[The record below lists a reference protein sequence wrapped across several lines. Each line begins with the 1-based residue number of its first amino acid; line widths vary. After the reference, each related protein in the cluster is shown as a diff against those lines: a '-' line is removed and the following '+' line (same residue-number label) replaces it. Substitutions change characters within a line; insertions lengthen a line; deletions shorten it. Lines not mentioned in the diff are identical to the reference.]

1 MAHVPVPAV
10 ASGADSLRA
19 VPLIQG
25 SPAVLISAGE
35 ASGDH
40 HAARMMEAVRR
51 LAGDERPIR
60 FFGLGGDAMAAAG
73 LEPVAH
79 SDEVAVV
86 GIVEVLRELPRIR
99 QVFRRLLVAVEKR
112 RPELAVLVDFPDF
125 NLRLARRLHRRGVPV
140 LYYVSPQVWAWR
152 RRRVGTIARLVKR
165 MLVLFPFEVEVYRG
179 HPIEVEHV
187 GHPLVDE
194 VPELESVW
202 EREADL
208 PARST
213 LALLPGSR
221 NSEVRRILPPMLRAA
236 RVIQGGPGQG
246 RTDAGARRDGG
257 EVRLILAP
265 TVDRRLVDRLIANS
279 PLADEDLEIV
289 RSDWFAAVSDSHLA
303 LCASGTATLE
313 VGLLGTPMVV
323 VYRVSPLTGLIG
335 RWLVDLPFVSL
346 VNLVLGRR
354 VVPELLQGDAGEAG
368 IATTAG
374 HLLSSRSRIDA
385 MRTALARLRSAL
397 GEPGASER
405 AARSLLHELRGLQER
420 GQGAP
425 P

>member
-1 MAHVPVPAV
+1 
-10 ASGADSLRA
+10 
-19 VPLIQG
+19 
-25 SPAVLISAGE
+25 
-35 ASGDH
+35 
-40 HAARMMEAVRR
+40 MMEAARR

-73 LEPVAH
+73 LDRVAH

-99 QVFRRLLVAVEKR
+99 QVFRRLLRAVEKR

-152 RRRVGTIARLVKR
+152 RRRIGTIARLVDR
-165 MLVLFPFEVEVYRG
+165 MLVLFPFEVDVYRG
-179 HPIEVEHV
+179 YELEVEHV

-194 VPELESVW
+194 VPELQSVW

-208 PARST
+208 PARPRV
-213 LALLPGSR
+213 ALLPGSR
-221 NSEVRRILPPMLRAA
+221 NSEVRRILPPMLQAAAVVAGGREPGTTETGAGNDAA
-236 RVIQGGPGQG
+236 RI
-246 RTDAGARRDGG
+246 
-257 EVRLILAP
+257 RLILAP
-265 TVDRRLVDRLIANS
+265 TVDTNLVDRLVAAS
-279 PLADEDLEIV
+279 PLACEELEIV
-289 RSDWFAAVSDSHLA
+289 RSDRFAAVAGSHLA

-346 VNLVLGRR
+346 VNLVLGRS
-354 VVPELLQGDAGEAG
+354 VVPELLQGEAG
-368 IATTAG
+368 KAQMAATARE
-374 HLLSSRSRIDA
+374 LLSKRCRIDN
-385 MRTALARLRSAL
+385 MRAALAELRPAL
-397 GEPGASER
+397 GESGASER
-405 AARSLLHELRGLQER
+405 AARSLLRQLKLGGR
-420 GQGAP
+420 P
-425 P
+425 

>member
-1 MAHVPVPAV
+1 MVTA
-10 ASGADSLRA
+10 GTDSLRSGS
-19 VPLIQG
+19 LIHG

-51 LAGDERPIR
+51 LVGDERPIR

-86 GIVEVLRELPRIR
+86 GIVEVVRELPRIR
-99 QVFRRLLVAVEKR
+99 QVFRRLLRSVEKR

-125 NLRLARRLHRRGVPV
+125 NLRLARRLRRRGVPV

-152 RRRVGTIARLVKR
+152 RRRVETIARLVDR
-165 MLVLFPFEVEVYRG
+165 MLVLFPFEVDVYRG
-179 HPIEVEHV
+179 YELEVEHV

-194 VPELESVW
+194 VPELQSVW
-202 EREADL
+202 EGEADL
-208 PARST
+208 PPRPT
-213 LALLPGSR
+213 VALLPGSR

-236 RVIQGGPGQG
+236 AAVVGGPEHG
-246 RTDAGARRDGG
+246 RAGVSSGKDTARI
-257 EVRLILAP
+257 RLIRAP
-265 TVDRRLVDRLIANS
+265 TVDPGLVDRLVAAS
-279 PLADEDLEIV
+279 PLGSEDLEIV
-289 RSDWFAAVSDSHLA
+289 RSGRFAAVAGSHLA

-323 VYRVSPLTGLIG
+323 VYRVSPVTGLIG

-354 VVPELLQGDAGEAG
+354 VVPELLQGEAGEAQMA
-368 IATTAG
+368 ATAQE
-374 HLLSSRSRIDA
+374 LLSNRRRIDS
-385 MRTALARLRSAL
+385 MRAALAELRPAL
-397 GEPGASER
+397 GDSGASER
-405 AARSLLHELRGLQER
+405 AARSLLQQL
-420 GQGAP
+420 GAAKGRLEGGRP
-425 P
+425 

>member
-1 MAHVPVPAV
+1 MV
-10 ASGADSLRA
+10 AAGADSLRTN
-19 VPLIQG
+19 PLIQG

-51 LAGDERPIR
+51 LAGDQGPIR

-73 LEPVAH
+73 LDPVAH

-99 QVFRRLLVAVEKR
+99 QVFRRLLRAVEKR

-152 RRRVGTIARLVKR
+152 RRRIGTIARLVKR
-165 MLVLFPFEVEVYRG
+165 MLVLFPFEVDVYRG
-179 HPIEVEHV
+179 HELEVEHV

-194 VPELESVW
+194 VPQLQSVW
-202 EREADL
+202 DLEADL
-208 PARST
+208 PARPT
-213 LALLPGSR
+213 VALLPGSR
-221 NSEVRRILPPMLRAA
+221 NSEVRRILSPMLRAA
-236 RVIQGGPGQG
+236 AAVAGGRVHGTTAAGSGN
-246 RTDAGARRDGG
+246 DAACI
-257 EVRLILAP
+257 RLILAP
-265 TVDRRLVDRLIANS
+265 TVDADLVDRLVAAS
-279 PLADEDLEIV
+279 PVAREDLEMV
-289 RSDWFAAVSDSHLA
+289 RSGRFAAVAGSHLA

-335 RWLVDLPFVSL
+335 RWLVNLPFVSL

-354 VVPELLQGDAGEAG
+354 VVPELLQGEAGEAQMA
-368 IATTAG
+368 ATARK
-374 HLLSSRSRIDA
+374 LLSKRRRIDN
-385 MRTALARLRSAL
+385 MRADLAKLRPAL
-397 GEPGASER
+397 GESGASER
-405 AARSLLHELRGLQER
+405 AARSLLQELSMNRRCREGGR
-420 GQGAP
+420 P
-425 P
+425 

>member
-1 MAHVPVPAV
+1 MVDVPVSALA
-10 ASGADSLRA
+10 ASADSLRSI
-19 VPLIQG
+19 PLNQG

-51 LAGDERPIR
+51 LAGDERRVR

-73 LEPVAH
+73 LESVAH

-99 QVFRRLLVAVEKR
+99 QVFRRLLRAVESR

-152 RRRVGTIARLVKR
+152 RRRVRTIARLVKR
-165 MLVLFPFEVEVYRG
+165 MLVLFPFEVDVYRG
-179 HPIEVEHV
+179 RELEVEHV

-194 VPELESVW
+194 VPELPSVW
-202 EREADL
+202 EREANL
-208 PARST
+208 PERPT

-236 RVIQGGPGQG
+236 AVVGGDSGN
-246 RTDAGARRDGG
+246 DAAR
-257 EVRLILAP
+257 VRLILAS
-265 TVDRRLVDRLIANS
+265 TVDRDLVHRLIASS
-279 PLADEDLEIV
+279 PLAGKDLEIV
-289 RSDWFAAVSDSHLA
+289 RTERFAAVAGSHLA

-313 VGLLGTPMVV
+313 VGLLGTPLVV
-323 VYRVSPLTGLIG
+323 VYRVAPVTGLIG

-354 VVPELLQGDAGEAG
+354 VVPELLQREAGEAG
-368 IATTAG
+368 MAAAARE
-374 HLLSSRSRIDA
+374 LLSSRGRIDR
-385 MRTALARLRSAL
+385 MRGALAELRPAL
-397 GEPGASER
+397 GESGASER
-405 AARSLLHELRGLQER
+405 AARSLLHELQVARECREGGR
-420 GQGAP
+420 P
-425 P
+425 

>member
-1 MAHVPVPAV
+1 MVDVPVPAV
-10 ASGADSLRA
+10 AAGAASLRA
-19 VPLIQG
+19 SSLIRG

-51 LAGDERPIR
+51 LLGDEKEIR

-73 LEPVAH
+73 LDLVAH

-99 QVFRRLLVAVEKR
+99 EVFGRLLEAVEKR
-112 RPELAVLVDFPDF
+112 RPQLAVLVDFPDF

-152 RRRVGTIARLVKR
+152 RRRTGTIARLVKR
-165 MLVLFPFEVEVYRG
+165 MLVLFPFEVDVYRG
-179 HPIEVEHV
+179 HELEVEHV

-194 VPELESVW
+194 VPDLESVW
-202 EREADL
+202 EREEDL
-208 PARST
+208 PVRPT

-236 RVIQGGPGQG
+236 ALVTGGRGQVGTEAGSGQDTPGI
-246 RTDAGARRDGG
+246 
-257 EVRLILAP
+257 RLILAP
-265 TVDRRLVDRLIANS
+265 TVDTNLIDRLIEAG
-279 PLADEDLEIV
+279 PLASENLEIV
-289 RSDWFAAVSDSHLA
+289 RSDRFAAVAGSHLA
-303 LCASGTATLE
+303 FCASGTATLE

-346 VNLVLGRR
+346 VNLIFGRR
-354 VVPELLQGDAGEAG
+354 VVPELLQGDAGEVRMA
-368 IATTAG
+368 ATAAE
-374 HLLSSRSRIDA
+374 LLSRRCRIDS
-385 MRTALARLRSAL
+385 MRASLAELRSAL

-405 AARSLLHELRGLQER
+405 AARSFLQELQAA
-420 GQGAP
+420 QGSREGGRP
-425 P
+425 

>member
-1 MAHVPVPAV
+1 MACSATF
-10 ASGADSLRA
+10 STGCWRA
-19 VPLIQG
+19 IPLNQG

-51 LAGDERPIR
+51 LAGDERPVR

-99 QVFRRLLVAVEKR
+99 QVFRRLLEAAESR

-152 RRRVGTIARLVKR
+152 RRRVRTIARLVRR
-165 MLVLFPFEVEVYRG
+165 MLVLFPFEVDVYRG
-179 HPIEVEHV
+179 RELEVEHV

-194 VPELESVW
+194 VPELPSVW
-202 EREADL
+202 EREEHL
-208 PARST
+208 PERPT

-236 RVIQGGPGQG
+236 AVLGGGTG
-246 RTDAGARRDGG
+246 RIRRGGDSGNDAAR
-257 EVRLILAP
+257 VRLILAS
-265 TVDRRLVDRLIANS
+265 TVDRDLVHRLVASS
-279 PLADEDLEIV
+279 PLAGKDLEIV
-289 RSDWFAAVSDSHLA
+289 RSERFAAVAGSHLA

-313 VGLLGTPMVV
+313 VGLLGTPLVV
-323 VYRVSPLTGLIG
+323 VYRVAPVTGLIG

-354 VVPELLQGDAGEAG
+354 VVPELLQGEAGEAG
-368 IATTAG
+368 IAAAARE
-374 HLLSSRSRIDA
+374 LLSSRGRIDR
-385 MRTALARLRSAL
+385 MRGALAELRPAL
-397 GEPGASER
+397 GESGASER
-405 AARSLLHELRGLQER
+405 AARSLLHELQVARECREGGR
-420 GQGAP
+420 P
-425 P
+425 